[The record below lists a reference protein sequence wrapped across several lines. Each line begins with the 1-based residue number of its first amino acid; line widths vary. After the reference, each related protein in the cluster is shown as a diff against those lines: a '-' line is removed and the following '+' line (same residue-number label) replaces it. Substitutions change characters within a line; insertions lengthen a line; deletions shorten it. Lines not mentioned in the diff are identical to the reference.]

1 MDAMDRKELERA
13 ASKVAYL
20 RGLLAVPLGALFLLI
35 SLGNLGWAPL
45 QSPWAFLACLAGLAL
60 AWAAINR
67 YYNDHYGRVRAG
79 HRPLVRY
86 VVPWTVFPAALI
98 GGPLLQTWLQPP
110 VSLVAALFAVAMLTW
125 YALCV
130 QLQAH
135 HVVIWGGLLIVALVP
150 VWGSFADEISVALL
164 PIGAATI
171 ICGVMDHRALVR
183 SFGSPRALDIADT
196 HVGR

>member
-1 MDAMDRKELERA
+1 MDAMDRKGLELA

-20 RGLLAVPLGALFLLI
+20 RGLLAVPLGALFLLTG
-35 SLGNLGWAPL
+35 LGNLGWGPL
-45 QSPWAFLACLAGLAL
+45 RSPWVFLTCLAGLVL
-60 AWAAINR
+60 TWAAINR
-67 YYNDHYGRVRAG
+67 YYNEHYGRVSPG

-86 VVPWTVFPAALI
+86 VVPWTVFPGALI
-98 GGPLLQTWLQPP
+98 GGRLLQTWLHPP

-125 YALCV
+125 YTLCV
-130 QLQAH
+130 HLQAH

-150 VWGSFADEISVALL
+150 VWGSFADDASVALL

-171 ICGVMDHRALVR
+171 INGVMDHWALVR
-183 SFGSPRALDIADT
+183 GFGSPRRFDVADA

>member
-13 ASKVAYL
+13 ASKVTYL
-20 RGLLAVPLGALFLLI
+20 RGLLAVPLGALFLLFG
-35 SLGNLGWAPL
+35 LGNLGWAPL
-45 QSPWAFLACLAGLAL
+45 RSPWVFLACLAGLAL

-67 YYNDHYGRVRAG
+67 YYNDHYGRVTPG

-98 GGPLLQTWLQPP
+98 VGPLLQTWLQPP

-125 YALCV
+125 YTLCV

-135 HVVIWGGLLIVALVP
+135 HVLIWGGLLIVALVP
-150 VWGSFADEISVALL
+150 VWGSFADDISVALL

-171 ICGVMDHRALVR
+171 ICGVMDHWALVR
-183 SFGSPRALDIADT
+183 SFGSPRGLDTADT
-196 HVGR
+196 RVGR

>member
-1 MDAMDRKELERA
+1 MDRKELELA
-13 ASKVAYL
+13 ASKVTYL
-20 RGLLAVPLGALFLLI
+20 RGLLAVPLGGLFLLTG
-35 SLGNLGWAPL
+35 LGNLGWAPL
-45 QSPWAFLACLAGLAL
+45 RSPWVFLACLAGLAL
-60 AWAAINR
+60 AWAALNR
-67 YYNDHYGRVRAG
+67 YYNDHYGRVSPG

-98 GGPLLQTWLQPP
+98 GGPLLQTWLHPA

-125 YALCV
+125 YTLCV

-135 HVVIWGGLLIVALVP
+135 HVVIWGALLIVALVP
-150 VWGSFADEISVALL
+150 VWGSFADGVSVALL

-171 ICGVMDHRALVR
+171 MCGVMDHHSLVR
-183 SFGSPRALDIADT
+183 RFGSPHGVEVADT